1 MTEILHSS
9 LLKGTLSIKVSDTD
23 IRRITSGTSA
33 VSTHI
38 ITGSSAIETDYILR
52 IEPKH
57 KVKFYSGEMK
67 LSTGSLQVDEL
78 KTYYCSKR
86 YVDLRH
92 LAKSMQEHAVEV
104 VKFYA
109 KTNKGSG
116 GVNNT
121 DIGSGGSSGKALV
134 KNVKEFAHFIT
145 NTEKSSSHVATDL
158 DSLFKK
164 KRSSSSEV
172 NIEQSHRLTS
182 SVLSEGAPN
191 HIRFVLEGVD
201 DFYESIYSEKRQFSG
216 RKTNLDRVKKVAA
229 RRRELI
235 DDAFENFLDALA
247 HANLDQLIKLQKLP
261 KSMMELVKSMEKF
274 LLTDVVEDNTHD
286 SSSSGDG
293 GGQQQYRGSSGSLSS
308 LPEDYVDVNDSPPP
322 QDGVQATRSRPA
334 MVTAVSTR
342 FRMSDIEREEEEREC
357 ACVADLIIAES
368 VDEREHNS
376 KATSPLT
383 SSLKKEGK
391 KKIVHAPPPKEGML
405 PDDPLEFGIIVAV
418 GVVFFKLVQGR
429 TMELQID
436 LVALFGIVCGLIGYQ
451 FAAASNQTA
460 EIVVG
465 DYQPKK
471 KNRVSIDEPTPIVRE
486 RPPMTK
492 SRRSIMLLQKSLQ
505 SMRFSAIGKE
515 EEDEEPKKA
524 LALKTFEM
532 FPTGAKI
539 GSHLNCWSSPPS
551 SNFHVRGPNYLTD
564 KKKVPSSDFIFPT
577 RGCDLFLTDNPPV
590 NIGRHDGILNGKLRE
605 KPTFI
610 INYRLPWG
618 VFVSYHEIPEKFIP
632 FLRKRHGHGSSTVPL
647 PSMDGM
653 SPGEQAMCNFLLS
666 DSEEKDEVWKI
677 VPVVVEGPWVVK
689 KVVGGKPAIIG
700 KKLPISYVY
709 QPPEKGLC
717 EYLEADLDIVS
728 SAAARNIL
736 AVVRS
741 YTQVLTIDLGFVVQA
756 NTNQYL
762 PEQMMLGLRL
772 HGLDPLTAELLPESH
787 HDAMP
792 DLSEEEAE

>member
-1 MTEILHSS
+1 MTEVLHSS
-9 LLKGTLSIKVSDTD
+9 LLKGILSIKVSDTD

-33 VSTHI
+33 VSTHF
-38 ITGSSAIETDYILR
+38 ITGSAAIETDYILC

-57 KVKFYSGEMK
+57 KVKFSMGERK
-67 LSTGSLQVDEL
+67 LSTGSLHVDEL

-92 LAKSMQEHAVEV
+92 LAKAMQEHAVEV
-104 VKFYA
+104 VRFYA
-109 KTNKGSG
+109 KNNKGRER
-116 GVNNT
+116 
-121 DIGSGGSSGKALV
+121 DIGSGGGKGLV

-145 NTEKSSSHVATDL
+145 NTEKSSSSLATDL

-164 KRSSSSEV
+164 GHKKNASVE
-172 NIEQSHRLTS
+172 NIGQSHRLTS
-182 SVLSEGAPN
+182 SVLSEGAPV
-191 HIRFVLEGVD
+191 HIRLVLEGVD
-201 DFYESIYSEKRQFSG
+201 DFFELIYSEKRQFG
-216 RKTNLDRVKKVAA
+216 GKKTNFEHVKKVAA
-229 RRRELI
+229 RRRGLI

-247 HANLDQLIKLQKLP
+247 KANLDQLIKVQELP
-261 KSMMELVKSMEKF
+261 KAMIELVKSMEKF
-274 LLTDVVEDNTHD
+274 LLTDVVEDNTQ
-286 SSSSGDG
+286 SGE
-293 GGQQQYRGSSGSLSS
+293 QHRGSSGSLSS
-308 LPEDYVDVNDSPPP
+308 AEDYVEVNDSPAINEP
-322 QDGVQATRSRPA
+322 QAGAPARGRPA
-334 MVTAVSTR
+334 MVKAVSTR
-342 FRMSDIEREEEEREC
+342 HRMSDLDREEEEREC
-357 ACVADLIIAES
+357 ALVAELVIAES
-368 VDEREHNS
+368 VDERDHHS
-376 KATSPLT
+376 KANPLS
-383 SSLKKEGK
+383 SSLKKEGTK
-391 KKIVHAPPPKEGML
+391 MIAHAPPPKEGLL
-405 PDDPLEFGIIVAV
+405 PNDPLEFGVIVAV
-418 GVVFFKLVQGR
+418 GIVFFKLVQGR

-436 LVALFGIVCGLIGYQ
+436 LLALFGIACGLIGYQ
-451 FAAASNQTA
+451 FAASN
-460 EIVVG
+460 EIVEIIVEE
-465 DYQPKK
+465 DDKQKK
-471 KNRVSIDEPTPIVRE
+471 KRVSIEEPKPIVA
-486 RPPMTK
+486 RP
-492 SRRSIMLLQKSLQ
+492 SRSRQSILLIQKSLQ
-505 SMRFSAIGKE
+505 SMRFSVTGKV
-515 EEDEEPKKA
+515 DEEPKKA
-524 LALKTFEM
+524 VALKTFEM
-532 FPTGAKI
+532 FPAGAKI

-564 KKKVPSSDFIFPT
+564 KKKVPSADFIFPT

-590 NIGRHDGILNGKLRE
+590 NIGRYDGIMNGKLRE

-618 VFVSYHEIPEKFIP
+618 VFISYHEIPDKFIP

-647 PSMDGM
+647 PSMEGM

-666 DSEEKDEVWKI
+666 DAEEKDEVWKI

-787 HDAMP
+787 HDAVP
-792 DLSEEEAE
+792 YLSDEETD